1 MDRRWIHN
9 PNRCADEYL
18 DGIED
23 FIEFARRHNPGA
35 TRIRCPCRRCNNTL
49 WETIENVGF
58 HLVRNGMIE
67 TYSIWNLHGEQLE
80 HASSSNATRVDNV
93 QPIVDANDQVM
104 DIIQDVF
111 PFASTNM
118 NQEEQDDVPTP
129 IDSAE
134 FEQYEKLL
142 KNANQEL
149 YSGCESFSVLTAIVE
164 LMHGKIK
171 YRMSNLCFDYFLGVF
186 KRMLPTDNCLPKDH
200 KQAQKVLNGL
210 GLGYEKIHACKNNCM
225 LFYKEHESL
234 DTCPICNESRFKMT
248 SQNRTTKIP
257 QKVMRYLPLKPRLQR
272 LYMPTHTATDM
283 RWHKEKQVD
292 DDVMRHPADGEAWKE
307 FDRTFPEFA
316 ADPRNVRL
324 GLATDGFNPY
334 GVLNQHHSTWPIFV
348 FPYNLPP
355 WKCMKKEYMMMTVLI
370 TEDLGRSI
378 DVYLRP
384 LVDELKDLWTNGVR
398 TYDKSTGKMFTLRA
412 AVMWT
417 VNDFPAYAMVSGWS
431 TKGYM
436 TCPVCKEDVTFGWHA
451 GKVCY
456 LGHRRCLPW
465 DHEWR
470 EKDKEFD
477 GNTERRLRPREWSG
491 DEILDQLNRLDFAPF
506 GKTVSRI
513 RPSTHMNW
521 THKPMFFELPYWSKL
536 KLRHNLDVMHVEK
549 NVFDTL
555 VGTILDIEGKTKDT
569 IKARLDLERMGI
581 RRSLWMNRDNDKA
594 RRDLAFFSMKP
605 NDKKEFLKFVSS
617 VKFPDGYASNIA
629 RCVNVDG
636 GKFTGLK
643 SHDCH
648 VFMQRLLLVG
658 IRHLLPED
666 VVKPI
671 ILLSRF
677 FSQLTAKTLR
687 KTNMFQLRH
696 DIVQVLCKFEMIFPP
711 AFFTSMM
718 HVMVHLPEEALLA
731 GPVNYRWMYPI
742 ERLLGE
748 LKKSV
753 RNRAKPE
760 GSIVEAWVQYELLT
774 FCGMYLKDVE
784 TVFNRPQRN
793 HDGGMRNEKL
803 SVFAQSARPFGDPGR
818 GESFSRN
825 DMEVAHWFVL
835 NNCDEIMGYL
845 YEHEEMMKREHPS
858 HLVAQKHRE
867 LFPQWFLDSVNKLKS
882 SNSPTYS
889 DELYNLAFGP
899 IRAELFSGCN
909 VNGVKFLG
917 EARDDKLCTQN
928 SGVHV
933 PGGGESTDIDFYGK
947 LTTVVQLLYKDRY
960 QVIMFKCRWFDTN
973 PNRPG
978 SVKIDHGLL
987 SVNMNRTWYDDDP
1000 YILANMATQ
1009 IVYLDDPK
1017 AGSGWNVVQKMDH
1030 RNVYAIPELD
1040 PTDNDVNIVA
1050 DQRLESSM
1058 ENDAETLRDTNVIQE
1073 PFQIQGVSSIEI
1085 PIQSITIDLGDLPRY
1100 DVAVG
1105 PSNDDDVVIE
1115 EAEEEEEEE
1124 DWETESDDSDD
1135 NESYYSSDDE

>member
-1 MDRRWIHN
+1 MSVAQTFLARRKFYSSRKGGKKSAGVWFW
-9 PNRCADEYL
+9 RQA
-18 DGIED
+18 
-23 FIEFARRHNPGA
+23 FARREISS
-35 TRIRCPCRRCNNTL
+35 RKD
-49 WETIENVGF
+49 
-58 HLVRNGMIE
+58 HLR
-67 TYSIWNLHGEQLE
+67 YRLF
-80 HASSSNATRVDNV
+80 SSSRKAWNGK
-93 QPIVDANDQVM
+93 QVM
-104 DIIQDVF
+104 DIINDAF
-111 PFASTNM
+111 PFASTNI
-118 NQEEQDDVPTP
+118 NQEGEDDMPTP
-129 IDSAE
+129 MDSAE
-134 FEQYEKLL
+134 FEQYEQLL
-142 KNANQEL
+142 KSANQEL
-149 YSGCESFSVLTAIVE
+149 YPGCESFFVLTAIVE

-171 YRMSNLCFDYFLGVF
+171 YRMSNLCFDYFLGIF
-186 KRMLPTDNCLPKDH
+186 KRMLPTENCLPKDH
-200 KQAQKVLNGL
+200 RQAQKVLNGL

-225 LFYKEHESL
+225 LFYKEYETL
-234 DTCPICNESRFKMT
+234 DTCPICKESRFKMT

-257 QKVMRYLPLKPRLQR
+257 QKKR
-272 LYMPTHTATDM
+272 
-283 RWHKEKQVD
+283 VD

-307 FDRTFPEFA
+307 FDRTFPDFA

-334 GVLNQHHSTWPIFV
+334 GDP
-348 FPYNLPP
+348 
-355 WKCMKKEYMMMTVLI
+355 
-370 TEDLGRSI
+370 GRSI

-384 LVDELKDLWTNGVR
+384 LVDELNDLWTNGVR
-398 TYDKSTGKMFTLRA
+398 TYDKATGKMFTLRA

-436 TCPVCKEDVTFGWHA
+436 ACPVCKENLTSGWHA

-456 LGHRRCLPW
+456 LGHRRWLSW

-477 GNTERRLRPREWSG
+477 GNTEHRLRPREWSG
-491 DEILDQLNRLDFAPF
+491 DEILEQLNRLDFSPF
-506 GKTVSRI
+506 GKTVTRT
-513 RPSTHMNW
+513 RPATHLNW
-521 THKPMFFELPYWSKL
+521 THKSMFFELPYWSKL

-581 RRSLWMNRDNDKA
+581 RRGLWMNMDGEKA
-594 RRDLAFFSMKP
+594 RRDLAFFAMKP
-605 NDKKEFLKFVSS
+605 NDKKDFLRFVSS

-648 VFMQRLLLVG
+648 VFMQRLLPVG

-671 ILLSRF
+671 MLLSRF
-677 FSQLTAKTLR
+677 FAQLTAKTLR
-687 KTNMFQLRH
+687 KTDINQLRN

-711 AFFTSMM
+711 AFFTN
-718 HVMVHLPEEALLA
+718 VDTA
-731 GPVNYRWMYPI
+731 
-742 ERLLGE
+742 
-748 LKKSV
+748 
-753 RNRAKPE
+753 
-760 GSIVEAWVQYELLT
+760 
-774 FCGMYLKDVE
+774 
-784 TVFNRPQRN
+784 FNRPQRN
-793 HDGGMRNEKL
+793 NDGGLRNETL
-803 SVFAQSARPFGDPGR
+803 SVFAQSARPFGDPVR

-835 NNCDEIMGYL
+835 NNCDEIISYL
-845 YEHEEMMKREHPS
+845 DEHEEMMKQEHPS
-858 HLVAQKHRE
+858 HLYAKKHRE
-867 LFPQWFLDSVNKLKS
+867 LFPKWFLEYVKKLKS
-882 SNSPTYS
+882 SNSPSYS
-889 DELYNLAFGP
+889 EELYNLAFGP
-899 IRAELFSGCN
+899 IRAELFSGCH

-917 EARDDKLCTQN
+917 TARDDKLCTQN

-933 PGGGESTDIDFYGK
+933 PGGGESTDVDFYGK

-973 PNRPG
+973 PNRQG

-987 SVNMNRTWYDDDP
+987 S
-1000 YILANMATQ
+1000 Q
-1009 IVYLDDPK
+1009 
-1017 AGSGWNVVQKMDH
+1017 MDQ

-1040 PTDNDVNIVA
+1040 PTDNDIDNVT
-1050 DQRLESSM
+1050 DQRLDSSM
-1058 ENDAETLRDTNVIQE
+1058 ETDAETLRDTDVIQE
-1073 PFQIQGVSSIEI
+1073 PFQLEGVSSIEI

-1100 DVAVG
+1100 EVPVG
-1105 PSNDDDVVIE
+1105 PNNESD
-1115 EAEEEEEEE
+1115 EEE
-1124 DWETESDDSDD
+1124 DWETESDDSED

>member
-1 MDRRWIHN
+1 MSRRWIQN

-49 WETIENVGF
+49 FESIETVGF

-67 TYSIWNLHGEQLE
+67 TYIIWNLHGEQVD
-80 HASSSNATRVDNV
+80 HASSSNAPRVDNV
-93 QPIVDANDQVM
+93 EPIVDPNDQVM
-104 DIIQDVF
+104 GIIQDAF
-111 PFASTNM
+111 PFASTNI
-118 NQEEQDDVPTP
+118 NQEGEDDVPAP

-149 YSGCESFSVLTAIVE
+149 YPGCESFSVLTAIVE

-200 KQAQKVLNGL
+200 KHAQNVLHGL

-225 LFYKEHESL
+225 LFYKEHETL

-272 LYMPTHTATDM
+272 LYMSMHTATDM
-283 RWHKEKQVD
+283 RWHKEKRVD

-334 GVLNQHHSTWPIFV
+334 GVLKQHHSTWPIFP

-370 TEDLGRSI
+370 TEDPGRSI

-398 TYDKSTGKMFTLRA
+398 TYDKSTGRMFTLRA

-436 TCPVCKEDVTFGWHA
+436 ACPVCKEDVTSGWHA

-456 LGHRRCLPW
+456 LGHRRWLPW

-491 DEILDQLNRLDFAPF
+491 DEILEQLNRLDFAPF
-506 GKTVSRI
+506 RKTVSRT
-513 RPSTHMNW
+513 RPSTHLNW

-581 RRSLWMNRDNDKA
+581 RRGLWMNRDSDKA

-648 VFMQRLLLVG
+648 VFMQRLLPVG

-671 ILLSRF
+671 MLLSIF

-687 KTNMFQLRH
+687 RTDMFQLRH

-711 AFFTSMM
+711 TFFTSMI

-760 GSIVEAWVQYELLT
+760 GSIIEAWVQYESLT
-774 FCGMYLKDVE
+774 FCGIFVAQPLRFVAPPFVFVAQGSLKPICATSIARRIRVFVAQSRINLQKRPEPSSSPFLVCSSAILSLSAVASVLSLRSYLSHLPAVTSATTLPSPPPCRVAAPLRSVYPEFSPSISLSSGRHFGHLRFDMFGPLDRTE
-784 TVFNRPQRN
+784 TDMSDLIRRGRSMTTAPSS
-793 HDGGMRNEKL
+793 DPP
-803 SVFAQSARPFGDPGR
+803 AQSASAATAPAMLDHVVVGPGA
-818 GESFSRN
+818 SQAPAS
-825 DMEVAHWFVL
+825 
-835 NNCDEIMGYL
+835 
-845 YEHEEMMKREHPS
+845 S
-858 HLVAQKHRE
+858 SSSVAQPPSARRRHR
-867 LFPQWFLDSVNKLKS
+867 
-882 SNSPTYS
+882 PTETI
-889 DELYNLAFGP
+889 D
-899 IRAELFSGCN
+899 
-909 VNGVKFLG
+909 
-917 EARDDKLCTQN
+917 TT
-928 SGVHV
+928 
-933 PGGGESTDIDFYGK
+933 STDGTGASGSQPSI
-947 LTTVVQLLYKDRY
+947 TTLLY
-960 QVIMFKCRWFDTN
+960 C
-973 PNRPG
+973 
-978 SVKIDHGLL
+978 
-987 SVNMNRTWYDDDP
+987 
-1000 YILANMATQ
+1000 
-1009 IVYLDDPK
+1009 
-1017 AGSGWNVVQKMDH
+1017 
-1030 RNVYAIPELD
+1030 
-1040 PTDNDVNIVA
+1040 
-1050 DQRLESSM
+1050 
-1058 ENDAETLRDTNVIQE
+1058 
-1073 PFQIQGVSSIEI
+1073 
-1085 PIQSITIDLGDLPRY
+1085 
-1100 DVAVG
+1100 
-1105 PSNDDDVVIE
+1105 
-1115 EAEEEEEEE
+1115 
-1124 DWETESDDSDD
+1124 
-1135 NESYYSSDDE
+1135 

>member
-1 MDRRWIHN
+1 MDRRWIQN

-93 QPIVDANDQVM
+93 QPIVDANDEVM

-149 YSGCESFSVLTAIVE
+149 YPGCESFSVFTAIVE

-272 LYMPTHTATDM
+272 LYMSTHTATDM
-283 RWHKEKQVD
+283 RWHKEKRVD

-370 TEDLGRSI
+370 TEDPGRSI

-436 TCPVCKEDVTFGWHA
+436 ACPVCKEDVTSGWHA

-456 LGHRRCLPW
+456 LGHRRWLPW

-536 KLRHNLDVMHVEK
+536 KLRHNLDVMHVKK

-581 RRSLWMNRDNDKA
+581 RRGLWMNRDNDKA

-648 VFMQRLLLVG
+648 VFMQRLLPIG

-687 KTNMFQLRH
+687 KTDMFQLRH

-760 GSIVEAWVQYELLT
+760 GSIVEAWVQYESLT

-784 TVFNRPQRN
+784 TVFNRPQCN

-818 GESFSRN
+818 GESFSIN

-835 NNCDEIMGYL
+835 NNCDENMGYL

-867 LFPQWFLDSVNKLKS
+867 LFPQWFLDS
-882 SNSPTYS
+882 S

-909 VNGVKFLG
+909 VNGVKFLA

-933 PGGGESTDIDFYGK
+933 PSGGESTDIDFYGK

-1040 PTDNDVNIVA
+1040 PTDNNVNNVA

-1124 DWETESDDSDD
+1124 EDWETESDDSND

>member
-1 MDRRWIHN
+1 MLKIRFRLWRFRCHLGTFFGWYVGIMSRRWIQN
-9 PNRCADEYL
+9 PNRCSDEYL

-58 HLVRNGMIE
+58 HLHLEPSWGTIRPCFVFKCHKNGHVE
-67 TYSIWNLHGEQLE
+67 
-80 HASSSNATRVDNV
+80 
-93 QPIVDANDQVM
+93 PIVDPNDQVM
-104 DIIQDVF
+104 DIIQDAF
-111 PFASTNM
+111 PFASTNI
-118 NQEEQDDVPTP
+118 NHEREDDVPTP

-149 YSGCESFSVLTAIVE
+149 YPGCESFSVLTAIVE

-200 KQAQKVLNGL
+200 KHAQKVLNGL

-225 LFYKEHESL
+225 LFYKEHET
-234 DTCPICNESRFKMT
+234 DCICR
-248 SQNRTTKIP
+248 R
-257 QKVMRYLPLKPRLQR
+257 
-272 LYMPTHTATDM
+272 TATDM
-283 RWHKEKQVD
+283 RWHKEKRVD

-370 TEDLGRSI
+370 TEDPGRSI

-436 TCPVCKEDVTFGWHA
+436 ACPVCKEDVTSGWHA
-451 GKVCY
+451 EKW
-456 LGHRRCLPW
+456 LPW

-491 DEILDQLNRLDFAPF
+491 DEILEQLNRLDFAPF
-506 GKTVSRI
+506 GKTVSRT

-581 RRSLWMNRDNDKA
+581 RRGLWMNRDSDKA

-648 VFMQRLLLVG
+648 VFMQRLLPVG

-671 ILLSRF
+671 MLLSRF

-687 KTNMFQLRH
+687 KTDIFQLRH

-760 GSIVEAWVQYELLT
+760 GSIIEAWVQYESLI
-774 FCGMYLKDVE
+774 FCGMYLKDVL
-784 TVFNRPQRN
+784 TAFNRPQRN
-793 HDGGMRNEKL
+793 NDGGMRKEKL

-835 NNCDEIMGYL
+835 NNYDEIMAYL
-845 YEHEEMMKREHPS
+845 DEHEEMMKQEHPS
-858 HLVAQKHRE
+858 HLVAQKQRE
-867 LFPQWFLDSVNKLKS
+867 LFPQWFLDSVSYKLTCEWFVLYWVNKLKS
-882 SNSPTYS
+882 SNSPTDS

-899 IRAELFSGCN
+899 IRTELFSGCYI
-909 VNGVKFLG
+909 NGVKFLG
-917 EARDDKLCTQN
+917 TARDDNLCTQN

-933 PGGGESTDIDFYGK
+933 PGGGESTNIDFYGK
-947 LTTVVQLLYKDRY
+947 LTTVVQLLYKHRY
-960 QVIMFKCRWFDTN
+960 QVIIFKCRWFDSN

-987 SVNMNRTWYDDDP
+987 SVNINRTWYDNDS

-1017 AGSGWNVVQKMDH
+1017 AGNSWKVV
-1030 RNVYAIPELD
+1030 
-1040 PTDNDVNIVA
+1040 
-1050 DQRLESSM
+1050 
-1058 ENDAETLRDTNVIQE
+1058 
-1073 PFQIQGVSSIEI
+1073 
-1085 PIQSITIDLGDLPRY
+1085 
-1100 DVAVG
+1100 
-1105 PSNDDDVVIE
+1105 
-1115 EAEEEEEEE
+1115 
-1124 DWETESDDSDD
+1124 
-1135 NESYYSSDDE
+1135 

>member
-1 MDRRWIHN
+1 MDRRWIQN

-93 QPIVDANDQVM
+93 QPIVDANDEVM

-149 YSGCESFSVLTAIVE
+149 YPGCESFSVLTAIVE

-171 YRMSNLCFDYFLGVF
+171 YHMSNLCFDYFLGVF

-272 LYMPTHTATDM
+272 LYMSTHTATDM
-283 RWHKEKQVD
+283 RRHQEKRVD

-307 FDRTFPEFA
+307 FDRMFPEFA

-355 WKCMKKEYMMMTVLI
+355 WKCMKKEYMIMTVLI
-370 TEDLGRSI
+370 TKDPGRSI

-436 TCPVCKEDVTFGWHA
+436 ACPVCKEDVTSGWHA

-456 LGHRRCLPW
+456 LGHRRWLPW

-491 DEILDQLNRLDFAPF
+491 DEILDQLNQLDFAPF
-506 GKTVSRI
+506 GKTVSRV

-581 RRSLWMNRDNDKA
+581 RRGLWMNRDNDKA

-648 VFMQRLLLVG
+648 VFMQRLLPVG

-687 KTNMFQLRH
+687 KTDMFQLRH

-711 AFFTSMM
+711 AFFTTMM

-760 GSIVEAWVQYELLT
+760 GSIVEAWVQYESLT

-803 SVFAQSARPFGDPGR
+803 SAFAQSARPFGDPGR

-889 DELYNLAFGP
+889 DELYNLAFCP

-909 VNGVKFLG
+909 VNGVKFLA

-1009 IVYLDDPK
+1009 IVYRDDPK

-1040 PTDNDVNIVA
+1040 PTDNNVNNVA

-1124 DWETESDDSDD
+1124 DWETESDDSND